1 MLTRVYC
8 CGVFDLFHIGHMKLF
23 EKIVQSFDGP
33 IHLIVGV
40 HSDEDVETYKRK
52 PILDLETR
60 SKTVAYCKYVN
71 EIIPGAQLVT
81 TREFIENKKIDYV
94 IIGEE
99 YKDNGDIKWYGDA
112 MEMGI
117 HKYISRYE
125 EISTESIIKSCI
137 KYYSDLSVSSD

>member
-40 HSDEDVETYKRK
+40 HSDEDVKIYKRK

-71 EIIPGAQLVT
+71 EIIAGAPLVT
-81 TREFIENKKIDYV
+81 TKEFIENKKIDYV

-99 YKDNGDIKWYGDA
+99 YKDDGDIKWYGDA

-125 EISTESIIKSCI
+125 EISTDSIIKSCV
-137 KYYSDLSVSSD
+137 KYYSDLSASSD